1 MLLKKIFYT
10 VVLLSAIRIGNFIP
24 IVDIN
29 QAYLYES
36 LKGSSILSLLNTFSQ
51 GKQFILGIFSLGVL
65 PNINASL
72 LMQLFTSIFPGLK
85 KLQKEEGENGRKKI
99 TKYTRY
105 LTTLIAGYYGFL
117 ITFFIKPFVFGF
129 NTSKIIEIS
138 LVLTTGSIIIM
149 WISELITEF
158 GIGNGSSLIIF
169 INIISSLPDIFKT
182 IVTSNKSYVLLFLVI
197 NIVGII
203 FVQKSIKIVKI
214 FNLKDLNEVSTEDSY
229 SLSKEKD
236 YQYGF
241 IPFKLNQSG
250 IFPIIFATTFLTIPI
265 NYLTNFSWT
274 KIIPSSIGNLS
285 YILVYFSTILIF
297 NFFYSGLVINTT
309 ELSAELIKMGLVVCD
324 YDTPSKIIRPGI
336 QTEEYFLG
344 ITNRLAI
351 IGGLFLAFVATL
363 PILIG
368 YFNPDLSVFKNVGA
382 TSLIIFVSVAFD
394 INRQIRSE
402 LLSEYYK
409 TIIYIE

>member
-1 MLLKKIFYT
+1 M
-10 VVLLSAIRIGNFIP
+10 
-24 IVDIN
+24 
-29 QAYLYES
+29 
-36 LKGSSILSLLNTFSQ
+36 
-51 GKQFILGIFSLGVL
+51 
-65 PNINASL
+65 
-72 LMQLFTSIFPGLK
+72 
-85 KLQKEEGENGRKKI
+85 EEKKI

-324 YDTPSKIIRPGI
+324 YDNPSKIIRPGI

-409 TIIYIE
+409 TII

>member
-214 FNLKDLNEVSTEDSY
+214 FNLKDLNEISTEDSY

-409 TIIYIE
+409 TII

>member
-10 VVLLSAIRIGNFIP
+10 ISLLSAIRVGNFIP

-51 GKQFILGIFSLGVL
+51 GKQFILGIFSLGIL

-72 LMQLFTSIFPGLK
+72 IMQVFTSVFPTLK
-85 KLQKEEGENGRKKI
+85 KLQKEEGESGRKKI
-99 TKYTRY
+99 TAYTRY
-105 LTTLIAGYYGFL
+105 LTVIVAIYYSLLVAFL
-117 ITFFIKPFVFGF
+117 VKPYVFGF
-129 NTSKIIEIS
+129 NTNKIIEIS
-138 LVLTTGSIIIM
+138 LILTTGSVIIM
-149 WISELITEF
+149 WFSELITEI

-169 INIISSLPDIFKT
+169 VNIISSLPDILKT
-182 IVTSNKSYVLLFLVI
+182 IVISNKSYVLIFLLV

-203 FVQKSIKIVKI
+203 FVQKSVKIVRI
-214 FNLKDLNEVSTEDSY
+214 FNLKDLNDVEIESSYKVSR
-229 SLSKEKD
+229 EKD

-241 IPFKLNQSG
+241 IPLLVNQSG

-265 NYLTNFSWT
+265 NYLTSLSWAKNIVSSNLGNF
-274 KIIPSSIGNLS
+274 I
-285 YILVYFSTILIF
+285 YILAYFVIILVF
-297 NFFYSGLVINTT
+297 NFFYSGLVVNTS
-309 ELSAELIKMGLVVCD
+309 EIGAELIKMGLVVCD
-324 YDTPSKIIRPGI
+324 NEISNKIVRPGL
-336 QTEEYFLG
+336 QTEEYLLG

-351 IGGLFLAFVATL
+351 LGGLFLAIVATV

-368 YFNPDLSVFKNVGA
+368 YFNTDLSIFKNVGA

-409 TIIYIE
+409 TII

>member
-309 ELSAELIKMGLVVCD
+309 ELSAELIKMGLVVCA

-409 TIIYIE
+409 TII

>member
-10 VVLLSAIRIGNFIP
+10 IGLLSVIRIGNFIP
-24 IVDIN
+24 IAGIN
-29 QAYLYES
+29 QSYLYDS

-51 GKQFILGIFSLGVL
+51 GKQFILGIFSLGIL

-85 KLQKEEGENGRKKI
+85 RLQKEEGESGRKKI
-99 TKYTRY
+99 MEYTRY
-105 LTTLIAGYYGFL
+105 LTVIIAIYYSL
-117 ITFFIKPFVFGF
+117 LLTFFIKPFIFGF

-138 LVLTTGSIIIM
+138 LILTAGSIIIM
-149 WISELITEF
+149 WFSELITEI

-169 INIISSLPDIFKT
+169 INIISSLPDIFKN
-182 IVTSNKSYVLLFLVI
+182 IVSSNQSYVLLFLLI

-203 FVQKSIKIVKI
+203 FVQKSVKIIKI
-214 FNLKDLNEVSTEDSY
+214 FNLKDLNEIGSENSD
-229 SLSKEKD
+229 LSVGEKN

-241 IPFKLNQSG
+241 IPFRLNQSG

-265 NYLTNFSWT
+265 NYLTNFSWA
-274 KIIPSSIGNLS
+274 KVLISSDFGNFI
-285 YILVYFSTILIF
+285 YILVYFSIILIF
-297 NFFYSGLVINTT
+297 NFFYSGLVVNIS
-309 ELSAELIKMGLVVCD
+309 ELGSELIKMGLVVCD
-324 YDTPSKIIRPGI
+324 SDGPNKVVRPGL
-336 QTEEYFLG
+336 QTEKYLLG

-351 IGGLFLAFVATL
+351 LGGLFLAIVATL
-363 PILIG
+363 PILVG
-368 YFNPDLSVFKNVGA
+368 YFNTDLSIFKNVGA

-409 TIIYIE
+409 TII

>member
-265 NYLTNFSWT
+265 NNLTNFSWT

-409 TIIYIE
+409 TII

>member
-10 VVLLSAIRIGNFIP
+10 VAILSAIRIGNFIP
-24 IVDIN
+24 ITGIN

-51 GKQFILGIFSLGVL
+51 GKQFILGIFSLGIL

-99 TKYTRY
+99 TEYTRY
-105 LTTLIAGYYGFL
+105 LTFLIAVYYSL
-117 ITFFIKPFVFGF
+117 LLTFFIKPSIFDF
-129 NTSKIIEIS
+129 NNSKILEIS
-138 LVLTTGSIIIM
+138 LILTAGSIIIM
-149 WISELITEF
+149 WFSELITEL

-169 INIISSLPDIFKT
+169 VNIISSLPDIFKT
-182 IVTSNKSYVLLFLVI
+182 IVISNKSYVFLFLLI

-203 FVQKSIKIVKI
+203 FVQKSVKIIKI
-214 FNLKDLNEVSTEDSY
+214 FNLKDLNDSGAENS
-229 SLSKEKD
+229 SLLTREKD

-241 IPFKLNQSG
+241 IPFRLNQGG
-250 IFPIIFATTFLTIPI
+250 IFPIIFATTFLTLPI
-265 NYLTNFSWT
+265 NYLTNFPWA
-274 KIIPSSIGNLS
+274 KAIVSSNFGNFL
-285 YILVYFSTILIF
+285 YILLYFGIILIF
-297 NFFYSGLVINTT
+297 NFFYSGLVVNTS
-309 ELSAELIKMGLVVCD
+309 ELGDELIKMGLVVCD
-324 YDTPSKIIRPGI
+324 SDVPNKVIRPGL
-336 QTEEYFLG
+336 QTSEYLLG

-351 IGGLFLAFVATL
+351 LGGLFLAIVATL

-368 YFNPDLSVFKNVGA
+368 YFNTDLSIFKNVGA

-409 TIIYIE
+409 TII

>member
-10 VVLLSAIRIGNFIP
+10 ISLLSAIRVGNFIP

-51 GKQFILGIFSLGVL
+51 GKQFILGIFSLGIL

-72 LMQLFTSIFPGLK
+72 IMQVFTSVFPTLK
-85 KLQKEEGENGRKKI
+85 KLQKEEGESGRKKI
-99 TKYTRY
+99 TAYTRY
-105 LTTLIAGYYGFL
+105 LTVIVAIYYSLLVAFL
-117 ITFFIKPFVFGF
+117 VKPYVFGF
-129 NTSKIIEIS
+129 NTNKIIEIS
-138 LVLTTGSIIIM
+138 LILTTGSVIIM
-149 WISELITEF
+149 WFSELITEI

-169 INIISSLPDIFKT
+169 VNIISSLPDILKT
-182 IVTSNKSYVLLFLVI
+182 IVISNKSYVLIFLLV

-203 FVQKSIKIVKI
+203 FVQKSVKIVRI
-214 FNLKDLNEVSTEDSY
+214 FNLKDLNDVEIESSYKVSR
-229 SLSKEKD
+229 EKD

-241 IPFKLNQSG
+241 IPLRVNQSG

-265 NYLTNFSWT
+265 NYLTSLSWAKNIVSSNLGNF
-274 KIIPSSIGNLS
+274 I
-285 YILVYFSTILIF
+285 YILAYFVIILVF
-297 NFFYSGLVINTT
+297 NFFYSGLVVNTS
-309 ELSAELIKMGLVVCD
+309 EIGAELIKMGLVVCD
-324 YDTPSKIIRPGI
+324 NEISNKIVRPGL
-336 QTEEYFLG
+336 QTEEYLLG

-351 IGGLFLAFVATL
+351 LGGLFLAIVATV

-368 YFNPDLSVFKNVGA
+368 YFNTDLSIFKNVGA

-409 TIIYIE
+409 TII

>member
-10 VVLLSAIRIGNFIP
+10 VAILSAIRIGNFIP
-24 IVDIN
+24 ITGIN

-51 GKQFILGIFSLGVL
+51 GKQFILGIFSLGIL

-99 TKYTRY
+99 TEYTRY
-105 LTTLIAGYYGFL
+105 LTFLIAVYYSL
-117 ITFFIKPFVFGF
+117 LLTFFIKPFIFGF
-129 NTSKIIEIS
+129 NNSKILEIS
-138 LVLTTGSIIIM
+138 LILTAGSIIIM
-149 WISELITEF
+149 WFSELITEL

-169 INIISSLPDIFKT
+169 VNIISSLPDIFKT
-182 IVTSNKSYVLLFLVI
+182 IVISNKSYVFLFLLI

-203 FVQKSIKIVKI
+203 FVQKSVKIIKI
-214 FNLKDLNEVSTEDSY
+214 FNLKDLNDSGAENS
-229 SLSKEKD
+229 SLLTREKD

-241 IPFKLNQSG
+241 IPFRLNQGG
-250 IFPIIFATTFLTIPI
+250 IFPIIFATTFLTLPI
-265 NYLTNFSWT
+265 NYLTNFPWARA
-274 KIIPSSIGNLS
+274 IVSSNFGNFL
-285 YILVYFSTILIF
+285 YILLYFGIILIF
-297 NFFYSGLVINTT
+297 NFFYSGLVVNTS
-309 ELSAELIKMGLVVCD
+309 ELGDELIKMGLVVCD
-324 YDTPSKIIRPGI
+324 SDVPNKVVRPGL
-336 QTEEYFLG
+336 QTSEYLLG

-351 IGGLFLAFVATL
+351 LGGLFLAIVATL

-368 YFNPDLSVFKNVGA
+368 YFNTDLSIFKNVGA

-409 TIIYIE
+409 TII

>member
-10 VVLLSAIRIGNFIP
+10 VVLLSAIRIGKFIP

-182 IVTSNKSYVLLFLVI
+182 IVTSNKSYVLLFLLI

-229 SLSKEKD
+229 ALSKEKD

-324 YDTPSKIIRPGI
+324 YDNPSKIIRPGI

-409 TIIYIE
+409 TII

>member
-51 GKQFILGIFSLGVL
+51 GKQFILEIFSLGVL

-409 TIIYIE
+409 TII

>member
-182 IVTSNKSYVLLFLVI
+182 IVTSNKS
-197 NIVGII
+197 
-203 FVQKSIKIVKI
+203 
-214 FNLKDLNEVSTEDSY
+214 
-229 SLSKEKD
+229 
-236 YQYGF
+236 
-241 IPFKLNQSG
+241 
-250 IFPIIFATTFLTIPI
+250 
-265 NYLTNFSWT
+265 
-274 KIIPSSIGNLS
+274 
-285 YILVYFSTILIF
+285 
-297 NFFYSGLVINTT
+297 
-309 ELSAELIKMGLVVCD
+309 
-324 YDTPSKIIRPGI
+324 
-336 QTEEYFLG
+336 
-344 ITNRLAI
+344 
-351 IGGLFLAFVATL
+351 
-363 PILIG
+363 
-368 YFNPDLSVFKNVGA
+368 
-382 TSLIIFVSVAFD
+382 
-394 INRQIRSE
+394 
-402 LLSEYYK
+402 
-409 TIIYIE
+409 

>member
-229 SLSKEKD
+229 ALSKEKD

-324 YDTPSKIIRPGI
+324 YDNPSKIIRPGI

-409 TIIYIE
+409 TII

>member
-324 YDTPSKIIRPGI
+324 YDNPSKIIRPGT

-409 TIIYIE
+409 TII

>member
-10 VVLLSAIRIGNFIP
+10 ISLLSAIRVGNFIP

-51 GKQFILGIFSLGVL
+51 GKQFILGIFSLGIL

-72 LMQLFTSIFPGLK
+72 IMQVFTSVFPTLK
-85 KLQKEEGENGRKKI
+85 KLQKEEGESGRKKI
-99 TKYTRY
+99 TAYTRY
-105 LTTLIAGYYGFL
+105 LTVIVAIYYSLLVAFL
-117 ITFFIKPFVFGF
+117 VKPYVFGF
-129 NTSKIIEIS
+129 NTNKIIEIS
-138 LVLTTGSIIIM
+138 LILTTGSVIIM
-149 WISELITEF
+149 WFSELITEI

-169 INIISSLPDIFKT
+169 VNIISSLPDILKT
-182 IVTSNKSYVLLFLVI
+182 IVISNKSYVLIFLLV

-203 FVQKSIKIVKI
+203 FVQKSVKIIKI
-214 FNLKDLNEVSTEDSY
+214 FNLKDLNDSGAENS
-229 SLSKEKD
+229 SLLTREKD

-241 IPFKLNQSG
+241 IPFRLNQGG
-250 IFPIIFATTFLTIPI
+250 IFPIIFATTFLTLPI
-265 NYLTNFSWT
+265 NYLTNFPWA
-274 KIIPSSIGNLS
+274 KAIVSSNFGNFL
-285 YILVYFSTILIF
+285 YILLYFGIILIF
-297 NFFYSGLVINTT
+297 NFFYSGLVVNTS
-309 ELSAELIKMGLVVCD
+309 ELGDELIKMGLVVCD
-324 YDTPSKIIRPGI
+324 SDVPNKVIRPGL
-336 QTEEYFLG
+336 QTSEYLLG

-351 IGGLFLAFVATL
+351 LGGLFLAIVATL

-368 YFNPDLSVFKNVGA
+368 YFNTDLSIFKNVGA

-409 TIIYIE
+409 TII

>member
-182 IVTSNKSYVLLFLVI
+182 IVTSNKSYVLLFLLI

-285 YILVYFSTILIF
+285 YILIYFSTILIF

-324 YDTPSKIIRPGI
+324 YDNPSKIIRPGT

-409 TIIYIE
+409 TII

>member
-10 VVLLSAIRIGNFIP
+10 VAILSAIRIGNFIP
-24 IVDIN
+24 ITGIN

-51 GKQFILGIFSLGVL
+51 GKQFILGIFSLGIL

-99 TKYTRY
+99 TEYTRY
-105 LTTLIAGYYGFL
+105 LTFLIAVYYSL
-117 ITFFIKPFVFGF
+117 LLTFFIKPFIFGF
-129 NTSKIIEIS
+129 NNSKILEIS
-138 LVLTTGSIIIM
+138 LILTAGSIIIM
-149 WISELITEF
+149 WFSELITEL

-169 INIISSLPDIFKT
+169 VNIISSLPDIFKT
-182 IVTSNKSYVLLFLVI
+182 IVISNKSYVFLFLLI

-203 FVQKSIKIVKI
+203 FVQKSVKIIKI
-214 FNLKDLNEVSTEDSY
+214 FNLKDLNDTGAENS
-229 SLSKEKD
+229 SLLTREKD

-241 IPFKLNQSG
+241 IPFRLNQSG
-250 IFPIIFATTFLTIPI
+250 IFPIIFATTFLTLPI
-265 NYLTNFSWT
+265 NYLTNFSWA
-274 KIIPSSIGNLS
+274 KAIISSNFGNFL
-285 YILVYFSTILIF
+285 YILIYFGIILIF
-297 NFFYSGLVINTT
+297 NFFYSGLVVNTS
-309 ELSAELIKMGLVVCD
+309 ELGDELIKMGLVVCD
-324 YDTPSKIIRPGI
+324 SDVPNKVIRPGL
-336 QTEEYFLG
+336 QTSEYLLG

-351 IGGLFLAFVATL
+351 LGGLFLAIVATL

-368 YFNPDLSVFKNVGA
+368 YFNTDLSIFKNVGA

-409 TIIYIE
+409 TII

>member
-1 MLLKKIFYT
+1 M
-10 VVLLSAIRIGNFIP
+10 
-24 IVDIN
+24 
-29 QAYLYES
+29 
-36 LKGSSILSLLNTFSQ
+36 
-51 GKQFILGIFSLGVL
+51 GIFSLGVL
-65 PNINASL
+65 PNINAAL

-117 ITFFIKPFVFGF
+117 ITFFFKPFVFGF

-229 SLSKEKD
+229 SLSKEKE
-236 YQYGF
+236 YQYGI

-250 IFPIIFATTFLTIPI
+250 IFPIIFATTLLTIPI

-409 TIIYIE
+409 TII

>member
-394 INRQIRSE
+394 VNRQIRSE

-409 TIIYIE
+409 TII

>member
-285 YILVYFSTILIF
+285 YILVYFSTILVF

-409 TIIYIE
+409 TII

>member
-10 VVLLSAIRIGNFIP
+10 VAILSAIRIGNFIP
-24 IVDIN
+24 ITGIN

-51 GKQFILGIFSLGVL
+51 GKQFILGIFSLGIL

-99 TKYTRY
+99 TEYTRY
-105 LTTLIAGYYGFL
+105 LTFLIAVYYSL
-117 ITFFIKPFVFGF
+117 LLTFFIKPFIFGF
-129 NTSKIIEIS
+129 NNSKILEIS
-138 LVLTTGSIIIM
+138 LILTAGSIIIM
-149 WISELITEF
+149 WFSELITEL

-169 INIISSLPDIFKT
+169 VNIISSLPDIFKT
-182 IVTSNKSYVLLFLVI
+182 IVISNKRYVFLFLLI

-203 FVQKSIKIVKI
+203 FVQKSVKIIKI
-214 FNLKDLNEVSTEDSY
+214 FNLKDLNDSGAENS
-229 SLSKEKD
+229 SLLTREKD

-241 IPFKLNQSG
+241 IPFRLNQGG
-250 IFPIIFATTFLTIPI
+250 IFPIIFATTFLTLPI
-265 NYLTNFSWT
+265 NYLTNFPWA
-274 KIIPSSIGNLS
+274 KAIVSSNFGNFL
-285 YILVYFSTILIF
+285 YILLYFGIILIF
-297 NFFYSGLVINTT
+297 NFFYSGLVVNTS
-309 ELSAELIKMGLVVCD
+309 ELGDELIKMGLVVCD
-324 YDTPSKIIRPGI
+324 SDVPNKVIRPGL
-336 QTEEYFLG
+336 QTSEYLLG

-351 IGGLFLAFVATL
+351 LGGLFLAIVATL

-368 YFNPDLSVFKNVGA
+368 YFNTDLSIFKNVGA

-409 TIIYIE
+409 TII

>member
-324 YDTPSKIIRPGI
+324 YDNPSKIIRPGI

-409 TIIYIE
+409 TII

>member
-182 IVTSNKSYVLLFLVI
+182 IVTSNKSYVLLFLLI

-409 TIIYIE
+409 TII

>member
-85 KLQKEEGENGRKKI
+85 KLQKEEGGNGRKKI

-409 TIIYIE
+409 TII

>member
-297 NFFYSGLVINTT
+297 NFFFFGLVINTT

-324 YDTPSKIIRPGI
+324 YDNPSKIIRPGI

-409 TIIYIE
+409 TII

>member
-10 VVLLSAIRIGNFIP
+10 VAILSAIRIGNFIP
-24 IVDIN
+24 ITGIN

-51 GKQFILGIFSLGVL
+51 GKQFILGIFSLGIL

-99 TKYTRY
+99 TEYTRY
-105 LTTLIAGYYGFL
+105 LTFLIAVYYSL
-117 ITFFIKPFVFGF
+117 LLTFFIKPFIFGF

-138 LVLTTGSIIIM
+138 LILTAGSIIIM
-149 WISELITEF
+149 WFSELITEL

-169 INIISSLPDIFKT
+169 VNIISSLPDIFKT
-182 IVTSNKSYVLLFLVI
+182 IVISNKSYVFLFLLI

-203 FVQKSIKIVKI
+203 FVQKSVKIIKI
-214 FNLKDLNEVSTEDSY
+214 FNLKDLNDSGAENS
-229 SLSKEKD
+229 SLLTREKD

-241 IPFKLNQSG
+241 IPFRLNQSG
-250 IFPIIFATTFLTIPI
+250 IFPIIFATTFLTLPI
-265 NYLTNFSWT
+265 NYLTNFSWA
-274 KIIPSSIGNLS
+274 KAIISSNFGNFL
-285 YILVYFSTILIF
+285 YILIYFGIILIF
-297 NFFYSGLVINTT
+297 NFFYSGLVVNTS
-309 ELSAELIKMGLVVCD
+309 ELGDELIKMGLVVCD
-324 YDTPSKIIRPGI
+324 SDVPNKVIRPGL
-336 QTEEYFLG
+336 QTSEYLLG

-351 IGGLFLAFVATL
+351 LGGLFLAIVATL

-368 YFNPDLSVFKNVGA
+368 YFNTDLSIFKNVGA

-409 TIIYIE
+409 TII